1 MPQIGSLLPFLGV
14 VGDDGPDLPRVVGLR
29 PSPGNA
35 KPSRLTQS
43 IPSSFV
49 KTSGLSKPFSS
60 VREEVRAEPLIVVVG
75 W

>member
-1 MPQIGSLLPFLGV
+1 MPQIGIVLPFLGSWATTTPIWRASAAPIV
-14 VGDDGPDLPRVVGLR
+14 A
-29 PSPGNA
+29 GNA

-49 KTSGLSKPFSS
+49 KSSGLSKPFASS
-60 VREEVRAEPLIVVVG
+60 ARKFEQKR